1 MNPSPCRMPASE
13 ARIRHSLCGEKQP
26 QTAAEY
32 SGQATR
38 QPDRRIAVDVDTH
51 IHPRDASAEKARTVG
66 KSDTSGALGAV
77 QRRVEEPSA
86 QRDHRPDTEWSQTE
100 RKNNASQRGYAPI
113 GDPVEHQSVV
123 SVASVVTRKRVSRRS
138 SAWMTLN
145 SN

>member
-13 ARIRHSLCGEKQP
+13 ACIRHSLCGEKQP
-26 QTAAEY
+26 QTPAEY

-38 QPDRRIAVDVDTH
+38 QPDRGIAVDVYTH
-51 IHPRDASAEKARTVG
+51 IHPRDARAEKARTVG

-77 QRRVEEPSA
+77 Q
-86 QRDHRPDTEWSQTE
+86 TEW
-100 RKNNASQRGYAPI
+100 KNNASQRGYAPI

-123 SVASVVTRKRVSRRS
+123 SVVSVVTRKRVSRRS